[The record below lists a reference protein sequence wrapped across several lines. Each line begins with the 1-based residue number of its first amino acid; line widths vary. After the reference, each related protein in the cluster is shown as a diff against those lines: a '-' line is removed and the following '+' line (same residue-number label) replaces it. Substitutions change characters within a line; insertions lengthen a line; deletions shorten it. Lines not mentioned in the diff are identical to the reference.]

1 MSKERARRREERE
14 AARAVAE
21 AKRARLEQRRTRR
34 RALLKRVTP
43 KRRRVAWG
51 LGRRSPRQRA
61 AIAGAGIAGLLL
73 VWYFVESWSARIALW
88 LLVLLALPVLA
99 VVTFDRKGMKL

>member
-1 MSKERARRREERE
+1 MNRFASM
-14 AARAVAE
+14 
-21 AKRARLEQRRTRR
+21 
-34 RALLKRVTP
+34 
-43 KRRRVAWG
+43 
-51 LGRRSPRQRA
+51 
-61 AIAGAGIAGLLL
+61 IAGLLL